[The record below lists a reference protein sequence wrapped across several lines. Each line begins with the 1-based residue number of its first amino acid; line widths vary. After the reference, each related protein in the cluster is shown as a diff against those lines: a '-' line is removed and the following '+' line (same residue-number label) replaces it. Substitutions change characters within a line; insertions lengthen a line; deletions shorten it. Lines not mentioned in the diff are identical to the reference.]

1 MSRARWGAGLI
12 GAALAFAQAHAADV
26 CTSEGFNQDAFAKR
40 LAGAVAQESQ
50 LGTVT
55 ALKAALD
62 SPKTIPNDTQLSAP
76 GSAKVSPD
84 VVSAP
89 DFTSLLGLA
98 VDSGLISQ
106 TTGATTL
113 NLNLFAFVAA
123 MNRRVVQEQEQYERF
138 TNLRRLSGSITLG
151 GKGDAIDQNG
161 DGSVDE
167 PKTAD
172 KSTDIIT
179 WEVRVRLLGSRDRRD
194 RQNYR
199 KFLDKKSKVSQ
210 RDEEQLRL
218 LGQLADTYGKLHR
231 DQQTLFCKPDVDAFI
246 ADSTHSAA
254 VAAFAKGDAQLRQ
267 EYEAIAAQIDQ
278 TLLVTAVFGGTERH
292 NTIFGPNKRLYGLRA
307 SWAGKDMTVDGNLDY
322 NQIKSFRGADEQK
335 SIKFGLAYNG
345 TYLRDL
351 VGYKDQGITLTFA
364 AAFEKYHNVPT
375 AAHDKIE
382 SANLKLTYPVSA
394 TINLPFSITWANH
407 ADLLRGEREIRGNI
421 GFTYDLSPLFKPE
434 PM

>member
-1 MSRARWGAGLI
+1 MSLVRWGAGLI
-12 GAALAFAQAHAADV
+12 GAALAVCQVNAADV
-26 CTSEGFNQDAFAKR
+26 CTGPGVNQDEFQRR
-40 LAGAVAQESQ
+40 L
-50 LGTVT
+50 VT
-55 ALKAALD
+55 AAALKDALD

-89 DFTSLLGLA
+89 DFTALLGLA

-138 TNLRRLSGSITLG
+138 TNLRRLSGSVTLG

-161 DGSVDE
+161 DGIVDE

-194 RQNYR
+194 RQNYE
-199 KFLDKKSKVSQ
+199 KFLGKNSPVSQ
-210 RDEEQLRL
+210 LDDEQTR
-218 LGQLADTYGKLHR
+218 QLAKLVQRYGARHA
-231 DQQTLFCKPDVDAFI
+231 DQLTVFCKPDVDAFI
-246 ADSTHSAA
+246 ADPANRA
-254 VAAFAKGDAQLRQ
+254 DLAAFAKGDAQLRKV
-267 EYEAIAAQIDQ
+267 YEDIAAQIDQ
-278 TLLVTAVFGGTERH
+278 SLLVTAVFGGTERH
-292 NTIFGPNKRLYGLRA
+292 NPIFGPNKRLYGLRA
-307 SWAGKDMTVDGNLDY
+307 SWAAKDMTVDGNLDY
-322 NQIKSFRGADEQK
+322 NQIKSFRGADEHK

-351 VGYKDQGITLTFA
+351 VGYKDQGITLTVA
-364 AAFEKYHNVPT
+364 LAFEKYHNVPA

-382 SANLKLTYPVSA
+382 SANLKLTYPVSE

-407 ADLLRGEREIRGNI
+407 AELLRGEREIRGNI
-421 GFTYDLSPLFKPE
+421 GFTYDLGPLFKPA